1 MSNKVAINF
10 IEENHSANPAISL
23 SVKFG
28 YDSVVS
34 YEVELTRKAVDMAVN
49 DGDTVEIYQIVHDEL
64 STLLQHAETHERE
77 VLTFLLDYIEELDE
91 PAEWGF

>member
-1 MSNKVAINF
+1 MSNKVTINF

-77 VLTFLLDYIEELDE
+77 VLTFLLDYIEELNE
-91 PAEWGF
+91 PTDWGF